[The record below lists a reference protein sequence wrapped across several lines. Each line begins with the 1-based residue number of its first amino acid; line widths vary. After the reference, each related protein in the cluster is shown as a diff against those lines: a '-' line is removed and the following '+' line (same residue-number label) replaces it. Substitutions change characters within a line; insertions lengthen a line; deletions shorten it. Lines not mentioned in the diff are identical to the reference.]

1 MRAVLGIDTSCYT
14 TSCAL
19 VTPEGEILS
28 SSRRLLTVED
38 GARGLMQSQGLF
50 QHVKNLPQ
58 MVQNVMADV
67 SDAEICAVC
76 ASTRPRPAEDSY
88 MPVFRAGES
97 QARAAASLL
106 RVPFYPA
113 SHQEGHVRAAMVD
126 AGIDETKPFLALHLS
141 GGTTEILLSEEGKLT
156 LLGGSL
162 DLHAGQLVDRT
173 GVRLHMPF
181 PAGPSLEKLAM
192 EGKAQGLIGVSIKGV
207 SCNMAGAENKVT
219 RWIEG
224 GDMPKAQIAAEV
236 LDCPLD
242 NVTVLGADTDSSP
255 YDSGSYASST
265 TYVTGKAVEQCA
277 EQLKQKICQ
286 VGAGLLGLDERAVV
300 FAGDAVTSEDG
311 TQRATLAQIAA
322 ASQCGSN
329 TALEAVVTHSSEISP
344 PPFMVGA
351 AEVEVDL
358 ETGEA
363 QVIRYEAAVDCGTP
377 VNPNLAR
384 VQAEGGILQGIGMAL
399 TENITYDR
407 RGMPAENSLMQYKI
421 PTRQDIG
428 HISVEFEAS
437 YEETG
442 PYGAKSIGEVV
453 INTPLPAIA
462 DAVYNATGKRF
473 RELPITP
480 EQIAMAA
487 K

>member
-173 GVRLHMPF
+173 GVRLHIPF

-207 SCNMAGAENKVT
+207 SCNMAGAENKVM

-236 LDCPLD
+236 FDFLCRSILRMIAAAGEQ
-242 NVTVLGADTDSSP
+242 TGARQALLA
-255 YDSGSYASST
+255 GGVASST
-265 TYVTGKAVEQCA
+265 LLRGMLLERAKKTRLGCRLCFARPELSGDNAVGVALLGAEAYRA
-277 EQLKQKICQ
+277 EQRLH
-286 VGAGLLGLDERAVV
+286 G
-300 FAGDAVTSEDG
+300 
-311 TQRATLAQIAA
+311 
-322 ASQCGSN
+322 
-329 TALEAVVTHSSEISP
+329 
-344 PPFMVGA
+344 
-351 AEVEVDL
+351 
-358 ETGEA
+358 
-363 QVIRYEAAVDCGTP
+363 
-377 VNPNLAR
+377 
-384 VQAEGGILQGIGMAL
+384 
-399 TENITYDR
+399 
-407 RGMPAENSLMQYKI
+407 
-421 PTRQDIG
+421 
-428 HISVEFEAS
+428 
-437 YEETG
+437 
-442 PYGAKSIGEVV
+442 
-453 INTPLPAIA
+453 
-462 DAVYNATGKRF
+462 
-473 RELPITP
+473 
-480 EQIAMAA
+480 
-487 K
+487 